1 MKLPRSFFVTGQD
14 VRGNPMKRKIRKSH
28 TLGDLQLAIM
38 RVLWER
44 GEATVAD
51 AHQALLP
58 ERGLAPTTIATMLV
72 KMEKKGVVAHRR
84 EGRRFVYRPTVSETE
99 ATRSM
104 VDELTER
111 LFLGD
116 RAALVSHLI
125 SEHEIDPEDLAEI
138 RHRIADR
145 EADHES
151 EETKP

>member
-1 MKLPRSFFVTGQD
+1 MTARRQKP
-14 VRGNPMKRKIRKSH
+14 H

-38 RVLWER
+38 RVLWQS
-44 GEATVAD
+44 GEASVAE

-84 EGRRFVYRPTVSETE
+84 EGRRFIYRPTITEAE

-111 LFLGD
+111 VFLGD
-116 RAALVSHLI
+116 PAALVSHLI
-125 SEHEIDPEDLAEI
+125 SEHELDAADLAEI
-138 RHRIADR
+138 RRHIAAR
-145 EADHES
+145 S
-151 EETKP
+151 EEDAS

>member
-1 MKLPRSFFVTGQD
+1 MKSK
-14 VRGNPMKRKIRKSH
+14 RGKPH

-44 GEATVAD
+44 GEASVAET
-51 AHQALLP
+51 HQALLA

-84 EGRRFVYRPTVSETE
+84 EGRRFVYWPTVTEAE

-116 RAALVSHLI
+116 PAALVSHLI
-125 SEHEIDPEDLAEI
+125 SEHELDVDEIAEL
-138 RHRIADR
+138 RREIAERESDR
-145 EADHES
+145 EPEEAES
-151 EETKP
+151 